1 MCRLDSSA
9 ASTNWIVRRP
19 SRACGKSQPFTPR
32 SAVSDFRVQSRI
44 AQGVKLVRL
53 SEGAQ
58 LVSVS
63 VCEAEEEEN
72 NGGTETDAA
81 ASTEAQPPQNPTSD
95 AQPES

>member
-1 MCRLDSSA
+1 M
-9 ASTNWIVRRP
+9 V
-19 SRACGKSQPFTPR
+19 R

-63 VCEAEEEEN
+63 VCEAEEEESGN
-72 NGGTETDAA
+72 GTETDAA
-81 ASTEAQPPQNPTSD
+81 ANAETPPPENPSEA
-95 AQPES
+95 

>member
-1 MCRLDSSA
+1 M
-9 ASTNWIVRRP
+9 V
-19 SRACGKSQPFTPR
+19 R

-72 NGGTETDAA
+72 NSGTETDAA
-81 ASTEAQPPQNPTSD
+81 ANAETRLP
-95 AQPES
+95 